1 MLLFQTLVQAGLEPN
16 GHNTDNIIIIIDVT
30 CATMIFLVHNLL
42 NSSCVC
48 VQRLAIINIKLH
60 VCIQQLSTI
69 VQFTQFDYS
78 MALVYTHYC
87 IICKSMNIC

>member
-48 VQRLAIINIKLH
+48 VNCNQRLAIINIKLH

-69 VQFTQFDYS
+69 VQFTQ
-78 MALVYTHYC
+78 LVVWYT
-87 IICKSMNIC
+87 S